1 MKKNVFIVASNGFAI
16 LSILIIIVFQ
26 FRLIDNISE
35 DYKIFWLSISYSY
48 FAAFLFYLVTVCFPF
63 FLTKKAK
70 LPLIKMKVENIGV
83 IYVNLINCFYAHG
96 AEFPK
101 DISDLENTE
110 RCEYALKYV
119 RDWAKN
125 DNVCGKTYMDQFITS
140 QMDIFDEIHDLIYLY
155 KEYIPIEQL
164 IKLESLRKSRSYQYA
179 KMGISIDIIVEA
191 FGKELKLYNSIR
203 KCYKNRE
210 IKS

>member
-1 MKKNVFIVASNGFAI
+1 
-16 LSILIIIVFQ
+16 
-26 FRLIDNISE
+26 
-35 DYKIFWLSISYSY
+35 
-48 FAAFLFYLVTVCFPF
+48 
-63 FLTKKAK
+63 
-70 LPLIKMKVENIGV
+70 
-83 IYVNLINCFYAHG
+83 
-96 AEFPK
+96 
-101 DISDLENTE
+101 
-110 RCEYALKYV
+110 
-119 RDWAKN
+119 
-125 DNVCGKTYMDQFITS
+125 
-140 QMDIFDEIHDLIYLY
+140 MDIFDEIHDLIYLY